1 MSTAFQRQPSLVV
14 VASYRHETIIYSGS
28 IYEFIQKIIDEGW
41 TGRAEFTVNQ
51 GRDFKGLRIDLR
63 EKQVD
68 RKVASG

>member
-1 MSTAFQRQPSLVV
+1 MSTVFHRQQSLVV
-14 VASYRHETIIYSGS
+14 VASYRHETIVYSGS
-28 IYEFIQKIIDEGW
+28 IHDFIQKIIDEGW

-68 RKVASG
+68 TRKT